1 MRFHPEAKLRLYYR
15 NNPANL
21 SLMLNPAPSL
31 HPLWSSLSLERFS
44 GVSLQ
49 DQITG
54 FFRAAIVSGR
64 IPRGRR
70 VPSSRQLAQEHGISR
85 TTAIEAYERLVAEGY
100 LVSRPGAGVFIAD
113 VLPEDV
119 QHTALGTSAGN
130 KSAPAEERQIANQDG
145 RNYQL
150 PLAPDMPAIDKFP
163 WAAWARLMNQICRE
177 RPLNAIGYGDP
188 QGELALREAVVEYLA
203 VARGIV
209 CRPRQVLVMSG
220 TEQMLAFAAR
230 QVATAGSAVCIED
243 PGYAFLHHTMA
254 GLGRRPLAIPL
265 DAEGI
270 DLASFSDVP
279 DVRLVIVSPSHEY
292 PLSITMSLAR
302 REALLGW
309 AHERGAWILENEIDG
324 DYRYTSRPLTP
335 LYALAHGQRV
345 IYCGSLSKPLAPGLR
360 INYMVVPEELIGS
373 LAIGP
378 TLAPMLTQLVLARF
392 STSGQM
398 AAHMRKMR
406 LLYAKRRTRVLD
418 ALRVEAAG
426 LLDVDNLPEGGL
438 RIVAALPM
446 DVPDTVV
453 AERCL
458 KAGLKVDAL
467 SRCYVRAPRRSGLIM
482 GFASTPEEQTRSA
495 VGMLASVLRQVM
507 DETV

>member
-1 MRFHPEAKLRLYYR
+1 
-15 NNPANL
+15 
-21 SLMLNPAPSL
+21 MLNQVPSL
-31 HPLWSSLSLERFS
+31 HPLWSSLSLDRFS
-44 GVSLQ
+44 GISLQ
-49 DQITG
+49 DQIAD

-70 VPSSRQLAQEHGISR
+70 VPSSRQLAQEHDISR
-85 TTAIEAYERLVAEGY
+85 TTAVEAFERLVAEGY
-100 LVSRPGAGVFIAD
+100 LVSRPGAGVFIANE
-113 VLPEDV
+113 LPEDV
-119 QHTALGTSAGN
+119 HAARPTVAANSAP
-130 KSAPAEERQIANQDG
+130 PAEERQIAIQDG

-150 PLAPDMPAIDKFP
+150 PLAPDMPAMDKFP
-163 WAAWARLMNQICRE
+163 WAAWARFTNQICRE

-230 QVATAGSAVCIED
+230 QVAAPGSAVGIED

-254 GLGRRPLAIPL
+254 GLGLRPVAMPL
-265 DAEGI
+265 DADGI
-270 DLASFSDVP
+270 DVANGLNP
-279 DVRLVIVSPSHEY
+279 DLRLVIASPSHEY
-292 PLSITMSLAR
+292 PLSITMSMAR
-302 REALLGW
+302 REALLAW
-309 AHERGAWILENEIDG
+309 AQERGAWLLENEIDG
-324 DYRYTSRPLTP
+324 DYRYTTRPLTP

-360 INYMVVPEELIGS
+360 INYMVVPEALIGS
-373 LAIGP
+373 LKMGP

-406 LLYAKRRTRVLD
+406 VLYARRRARLLD
-418 ALRVEAAG
+418 ALRAEANG
-426 LLDVDNLPEGGL
+426 LLDVDDLPEGGL
-438 RIVAALPM
+438 RIVAALPAH
-446 DVPDTVV
+446 VSDTLV

-467 SRCYVRAPRRSGLIM
+467 SRCYTRAPRRSGLIM
-482 GFASTPEEQTRSA
+482 GFASTPDEQTRPA
-495 VGMLASVLRQVM
+495 VGMLASILRQVIA
-507 DETV
+507 ETGG

>member
-1 MRFHPEAKLRLYYR
+1 MLHTP
-15 NNPANL
+15 PA
-21 SLMLNPAPSL
+21 L

-54 FFRAAIVSGR
+54 FFRTAIVSGR
-64 IPRGRR
+64 MPRGRR

-85 TTAIEAYERLVAEGY
+85 TTAVEAYERLIAEGY
-100 LVSRPGAGVFIAD
+100 LVARPGAGVFIAD
-113 VLPEDV
+113 RLPEDM
-119 QHTALGTSAGN
+119 QHAASGAAAAIAG
-130 KSAPAEERQIANQDG
+130 PPVEEKQVANQDG

-163 WAAWARLMNQICRE
+163 WAAWARLTNQIYRE
-177 RPLNAIGYGDP
+177 RPLNAIAYGDP

-230 QVATAGSAVCIED
+230 QVATQGSAVCIED

-254 GLGRRPLAIPL
+254 GLGLRPVAAPL
-265 DAEGI
+265 DAGGI
-270 DLASFSDVP
+270 DVENGLGDVP

-292 PLSITMSLAR
+292 PLCITMDMAR
-302 REALLGW
+302 REALLAW
-309 AHERGAWILENEIDG
+309 ARERGTWILENEIDG
-324 DYRYTSRPLTP
+324 DYRYSARPLTP

-360 INYMVVPEELIGS
+360 INYMVVPEERIDS
-373 LAIGP
+373 LRLGP

-392 STSGQM
+392 STSGLM

-406 LLYAKRRTRVLD
+406 LLYTKRRARLLE
-418 ALRVEAAG
+418 ALRVEAGG
-426 LLDVDNLPEGGL
+426 LMDVANLPDGGL
-438 RIVAALPM
+438 RIVATLPLE
-446 DVPDTVV
+446 VPDMLI
-453 AERCL
+453 AQRCL
-458 KAGLKVDAL
+458 KAGLKVDGL

-482 GFASTPEEQTRSA
+482 GFASTPEEQMRPA
-495 VGMLASVLRQVM
+495 VGMLAAIVRQVIE
-507 DETV
+507 DTA